1 MTLYPIAEKQ
11 QNGVL
16 ILSLILL
23 FSLFIRIFFFNG
35 EFGSDEVVYL
45 IRSLDVTNWHW
56 SSSNYNGALR
66 YGYNIPSGL
75 FIYLF
80 GLNMFTANLWP
91 LLCSLVEISLVFLFS
106 WKYINHKAALFS
118 ALLLAFLPLHVAV
131 STRLHA
137 DPVVSMFLTLSF
149 VSFYKAELESS
160 RRMYFLTGI
169 FLGCVFWVKELVSV
183 TFFTFLLYPIFIRK
197 IKWIWL
203 YLVSGALVMLLTHFA
218 LMEFIAGDPLH
229 AITTVMG
236 QMKRGLHDAS
246 RYEDSPLYYF
256 KYLFFD
262 IKHTWLTP
270 LLALLAIPTFSNST
284 TLTRGKDG
292 LKYAIFWLV
301 SLLVVLSF
309 FPVSLAPL
317 RFAMKQS
324 NYITLFLAPIAIIAG
339 AALTAIPR
347 KIAYLLTAIT
357 LSGGLF
363 LSALEQQDYRVF
375 TANSRAL
382 LVFSDNHP
390 NQDIYGS
397 VNNGRIGCFHQV
409 INGKDCNS
417 SKIHNFTEIPTDT
430 SVSSDT
436 TVFAVIDRETLD
448 WGIHDKKIS
457 NVPTCW
463 HEIETIVPA
472 SIGNSHFIL
481 DIILMVTKL
490 MPTNVARKFEELQN
504 PKPAKIYTTTLANI
518 WCDSADKK
526 SSSPKSMDEVDPQH
540 MQPSAIFT
548 KIQ

>member
-1 MTLYPIAEKQ
+1 MIYDPIPGKQ

-16 ILSLILL
+16 ILALILL
-23 FSLFIRIFFFNG
+23 FSFFIRIFFFNG

-45 IRSLDVTNWHW
+45 TRSLEVANGQW

-66 YGYNIPSGL
+66 YGYNIPSGF

-91 LLCSLVEISLVFLFS
+91 LLCSLIEISLVFLFS

-118 ALLLAFLPLHVAV
+118 ALFLAVLPLHVAV

-149 VSFYKAELESS
+149 VSFYKAELESNKYL
-160 RRMYFLTGI
+160 YFLTGI
-169 FLGCVFWVKELVSV
+169 FLGCVFWVKELASV
-183 TFFTFLLYPIFIRK
+183 TFFAFLLYPIFIRK
-197 IKWIWL
+197 IKRVWL
-203 YLVSGALVMLLTHFA
+203 YLVSGALVMLLIHFA

-229 AITTVMG
+229 AIRTVMG
-236 QMKRGLHDAS
+236 QMKRGIPAAAS
-246 RYEDSPLYYF
+246 RYEDSPWYYF

-270 LLALLAIPTFSNST
+270 LLALLAILTFSNST
-284 TLTRGKDG
+284 TLTSGKHG
-292 LKYAIFWLV
+292 LKYAIYWLA
-301 SLLVVLSF
+301 SLLVVLTF
-309 FPVSLAPL
+309 FPVSFDPL

-324 NYITLFLAPIAIIAG
+324 NYLTLFLAPICIIAG

-347 KIAYLLTAIT
+347 KAAYLLIAIT
-357 LSGGLF
+357 LSGGVF

-390 NQDIYGS
+390 NRDIYGS

-417 SKIHNFTEIPTDT
+417 SKIHDFTELPTDA

-448 WGIHDKKIS
+448 WGIHDIKIS
-457 NVPTCW
+457 KVPACW

-481 DIILMVTKL
+481 DMILIVTKF
-490 MPTNVARKFEELQN
+490 MPANIARKFEELKT
-504 PKPAKIYTTTLANI
+504 PKPAKIYTTTLTDF
-518 WCDSADKK
+518 WCESSDK
-526 SSSPKSMDEVDPQH
+526 
-540 MQPSAIFT
+540 T
-548 KIQ
+548 N